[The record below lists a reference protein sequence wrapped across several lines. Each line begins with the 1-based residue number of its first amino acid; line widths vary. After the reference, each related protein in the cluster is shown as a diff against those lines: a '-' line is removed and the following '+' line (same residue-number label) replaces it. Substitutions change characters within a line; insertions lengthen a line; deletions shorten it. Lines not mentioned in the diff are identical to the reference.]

1 MSVLALAAALLLTG
15 APAAPASA
23 TPGADAVVAKASQQ
37 QANVAWSFLSTE
49 QRAALLTQEAARPL
63 QERLLSVSERFLGT
77 PYVFSPLGEGQGVDP
92 DPTFRVDAVD
102 CLSFVEQA
110 LAMSLAPRP
119 EEVPVVLE
127 HLRYA
132 STASYEDRNHLMESQ
147 WLPNNL
153 RKGFLVD
160 VTRRHGAADTVRA
173 EKTLTARTWTSRS
186 SLALQLPK
194 ARQPQG
200 TFALDMIPLDKVM
213 AHARSLPSGTILV
226 VLREDLPLKATRV
239 THLGFVVQKGK
250 RTYLRHAARSVYQRV
265 VDEDLETFL
274 ARHARYAKWKV
285 SGVSL
290 FEARRP
296 ADQASALSPTP

>member
-1 MSVLALAAALLLTG
+1 LSALALAAALLLTQAQG
-15 APAAPASA
+15 PTAPA
-23 TPGADAVVAKASQQ
+23 TPGAEAVVAKASQ
-37 QANVAWSFLSTE
+37 QANVAWSFLSDE
-49 QRAALLTQEAARPL
+49 QRAALLTQEASRPL

-77 PYVFSPLGEGQGVDP
+77 PYRFSPLGEGRGVDP

-132 STASYEDRNHLMESQ
+132 STPAYEDRNHLMESQ

-160 VTRRHGAADTVRA
+160 VTRRHGATDTVRV
-173 EKTLTARTWTSRS
+173 EKTLTSRTWTSRS

-194 ARQPQG
+194 ERQPQG
-200 TFALDMIPLDKVM
+200 TYALDMIPLDRVM
-213 AHARSLPSGTILV
+213 AHARALPSGTILV

>member
-1 MSVLALAAALLLTG
+1 MSALALTAALLLTLPPG
-15 APAAPASA
+15 TRDSAA
-23 TPGADAVVAKASQQ
+23 PGADAVVAKAAQQ
-37 QANVAWSFLSTE
+37 QANVAWSFLTAE
-49 QRAALLTQEAARPL
+49 QRAALLTQEARL
-63 QERLLSVSERFLGT
+63 SFQERLLSVSERFLGT
-77 PYVFSPLGEGQGVDP
+77 PYLFSPLGEGQGLDP
-92 DPTFRVDAVD
+92 DPPFRVDAVD

-132 STASYEDRNHLMESQ
+132 STPSYEDRNHLMESQ

-160 VTRRHGAADTVRA
+160 VTRRHGATDTVRV

-194 ARQPQG
+194 ERQPQG
-200 TFALDMIPLDKVM
+200 TYALDMIPLDRVM

-265 VDEDLETFL
+265 VDEDLEAFL

-296 ADQASALSPTP
+296 VDQASARSAAP